1 MSFLITRA
9 LLEDLP
15 AMIELET
22 SIFGQ
27 DAWSPELMVAE
38 VSFPE
43 SYYLVA
49 KLEGG
54 NRLAGYAG
62 LRAALQSADQ
72 GDIQT
77 IAVAEDFR
85 RQGLARKL
93 LQELMEQ
100 ARVRGVGEL
109 FLEVRADNE
118 AARQLYVSEGFEDID
133 RRSGYY
139 QPDGVDAIVMKKRLE
154 ASAPGWAER

>member
-1 MSFLITRA
+1 MSFLMRRA
-9 LLEDLP
+9 ELEDLP
-15 AMIELET
+15 LLIELEK

-49 KLEGG
+49 KSEVE
-54 NRLAGYAG
+54 NALAGYAG
-62 LRAALQSADQ
+62 LRSALSDAHN

-77 IAVAEDFR
+77 IASAPAFR

-93 LQELMEQ
+93 LHALMDE
-100 ARVRGVGEL
+100 ARARGVSEL
-109 FLEVRADNE
+109 FLEVRADNQ
-118 AARQLYVSEGFEDID
+118 AARQLYVSEGFEEID

-139 QPDGVDAIVMKKRLE
+139 QPDGVDAIVMKKNLE
-154 ASAPGWAER
+154 TSSLGRAES